1 LTDKF
6 IPISKVKPISD
17 SVLVYGHFS
26 TIHPGH
32 IRYLRNAS
40 KKAKNLIVLLIG
52 DKDTSQKYHFTQK
65 ERAEGLSSIEM
76 ISKIVLLEG
85 TELSLAI
92 TKIKP
97 SFLVLGKEF
106 ENTDNKLILSAI
118 EIMKKQGGGVEFH
131 AGLINYATSEL
142 LIDSTETLQNKKFTQ
157 FKEACKRQELSL
169 NNLLNAI
176 DNFKNSNLIV
186 IGDSILD
193 QYSACEALGM
203 SAEAPVVVVKELE
216 HRNFIGGAALVAANV
231 SSLGA
236 KCDFISVLGNDDNA
250 QTLIKSLKINNV
262 SHHFIID
269 NSRSTT
275 FKKRYMV
282 ENQKLFRVS
291 KLNDE
296 MLSIAI
302 EKEMIR
308 KLESLA
314 PNVDGI
320 IVSDFV
326 YGVIT
331 PKLLEKVYE
340 VANKYNLMLFG
351 DLQCSSQVGRVTKF
365 KEYDLLCPNERE
377 ARIALQDKESG
388 LEALT
393 QKLFKETNSQR
404 IIMKLG
410 ADGFI
415 AYENNKALNKMNSQ
429 SFPALSIN
437 PIDVSGAGDSLLSV
451 MAVGLTCKE
460 SIMTSAAIG
469 ACRAAIAVDTI
480 GNYPIDK
487 EKLKKKVIEI
497 LED

>member
-1 LTDKF
+1 MTEKF
-6 IPISKVKPISD
+6 IPINKVKKISD

-52 DKDTSQKYHFTQK
+52 DGDTSQKYHFSQK

-92 TKIKP
+92 TRIKP
-97 SFLVLGKEF
+97 TFLVLGKEF
-106 ENTDNKLILSAI
+106 ENTKNDLILKAI
-118 EIMKKQGGGVEFH
+118 NSMNKHGGKVEFH
-131 AGLINYATSEL
+131 AGLINYANSDL
-142 LIDSTETLQNKKFTQ
+142 LMNSTETLQDKKFAE
-157 FKEACKRQELSL
+157 FKKACKRQGLCL
-169 NNLLNAI
+169 DDLLNAV
-176 DNFKNSNLIV
+176 DKFKNSNLIV

-193 QYSACEALGM
+193 QYSACEAIGM
-203 SAEAPVVVVKELE
+203 SAEAPVVVVKELKK
-216 HRNFIGGAALVAANV
+216 RNFIGGAALVAANV
-231 SSLGA
+231 SALGA
-236 KCDFISVLGNDDNA
+236 SCNLISVLGNDENA
-250 QTLIKSLKINNV
+250 KSLINDLKINNL
-262 SHHFIID
+262 SHHFVID
-269 NSRSTT
+269 DSRSTT

-291 KLNDE
+291 KLNNE
-296 MLSIAI
+296 MLNKKVEAEII
-302 EKEMIR
+302 N
-308 KLESLA
+308 KLERLSPSA
-314 PNVDGI
+314 DGI

-331 PKLLEKVYE
+331 PKLLEKLYE
-340 VANKYNLMLFG
+340 LSKKYKLMLFG
-351 DLQCSSQVGRVTKF
+351 DLQCSSQVGSVTKF
-365 KEYDLLCPNERE
+365 KEYDLICPNEKE
-377 ARIALQDKESG
+377 ARIALQDNGSG

-393 QKLFKETNSQR
+393 QNLFKETNSKR

-415 AYENNKALNKMNSQ
+415 AYENNESLNKMNSQ
-429 SFPALSIN
+429 SFPALATN

-460 SIMTSAAIG
+460 SIMVSAAIA
-469 ACRAAIAVDTI
+469 ACRASIAVDTI

-487 EKLKKKVIEI
+487 EKLKEKVEQVMQ
-497 LED
+497 D